1 MAVTKR
7 DASGTFDA
15 ALAGKPSKQAAVA
28 SAPLQLN
35 HNGITFVSARPVPEW
50 TELDVQMRLPQN
62 HLHKASS
69 VTCHGVV
76 VQCTKRPFAAG
87 YEVSLLFLDLPEH
100 AHPQLDLRAPQPAAA
115 SIWISR

>member
-15 ALAGKPSKQAAVA
+15 DLTGKLSKQAAVA

-35 HNGITFVSARPVPEW
+35 HNGITFVSARAFPEW
-50 TELDVQMRLPQN
+50 TELDVQIRLPQKGSS
-62 HLHKASS
+62 KASS
-69 VTCHGVV
+69 VTCRSVV
-76 VQCTKRPFAAG
+76 VQCTKRPLATG
-87 YEVSLLFLDLPEH
+87 YEISLLFLDLPKR
-100 AHPQLDLRAPQPAAA
+100 AHPQLDLRTPQPTAA

>member
-1 MAVTKR
+1 MAATKR

-15 ALAGKPSKQAAVA
+15 ALAGKAGKHAAVA
-28 SAPLQLN
+28 AAPLQLN
-35 HNGITFVSARPVPEW
+35 HNGITFVSTHAFPEW

-62 HLHKASS
+62 RLHKASS

-76 VQCTKRPFAAG
+76 VQCAKRPLAAG
-87 YEVSLLFLDLPEH
+87 YEVSLLFLDLPKH

-115 SIWISR
+115 SIWISH